1 MEKRDLKYKVKT
13 VCEYAMLNGEN
24 TDWLN
29 VVESIGDIE
38 SEYNSNS
45 GFDFFEDKDFVK
57 LLEELV
63 TAVDVLYTLGDSNE
77 SKVFR
82 LYLISKIYD
91 RVIKWKV
98 V

>member
-91 RVIKWKV
+91 RVIKW
-98 V
+98 